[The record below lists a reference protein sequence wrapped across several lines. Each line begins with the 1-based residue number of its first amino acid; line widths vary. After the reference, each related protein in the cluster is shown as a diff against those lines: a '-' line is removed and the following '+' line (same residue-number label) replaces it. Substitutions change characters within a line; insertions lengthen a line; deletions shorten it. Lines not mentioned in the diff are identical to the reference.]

1 MSEHSHGPRPGGWT
15 GPDPGVLGMRISG
28 AREEDL
34 QYFIKDL
41 NKRYTVINM
50 SQIRKKTRTRACYVE
65 ITLKLPLP

>member
-1 MSEHSHGPRPGGWT
+1 
-15 GPDPGVLGMRISG
+15 MRISG